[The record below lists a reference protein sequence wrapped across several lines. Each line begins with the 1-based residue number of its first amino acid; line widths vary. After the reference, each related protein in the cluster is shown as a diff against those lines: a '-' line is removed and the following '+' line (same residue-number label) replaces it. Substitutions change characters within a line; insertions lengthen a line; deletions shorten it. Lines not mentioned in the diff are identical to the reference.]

1 MSSQRSVQRGLD
13 EFYQKINSEDYS
25 IREVTKGAFS
35 MARNK
40 LNEWGFQRLNTVCVD
55 FFYERAS
62 YHKWHG
68 FRLLAVD
75 GSRLHLP
82 NHSTIREEFGE
93 IKTGRNGDTPCSMA
107 TCSMLYDVLNQVT
120 LDAQIGPYKNSSKKK
135 AGESA
140 LLEGHLPKMK
150 PGDLVLF
157 DRGYPSKELFF
168 KLITQGV
175 DFCMRMKG
183 SWWKEVRAFRES
195 SLEEALVEF
204 SLDQKYRKKMESY
217 PQPIPETI
225 TCRLVKVI
233 LDTGEIE
240 ILCTSLTDTEK
251 YPHKQFGELYHKRW
265 NEEEAYKLLKNRAEV
280 ERFSGKTAKAVK
292 QDFFAKIFLMSLMAA
307 YAHPIEEKVR
317 AEYKAD
323 QNRKHD
329 QKINRTSALAMT
341 RDMLVGMFGKR
352 DYQGAL
358 NAFDNIVSKTREVI
372 RPHRKNERRHR
383 PKKPY
388 YMNHRPL

>member
-1 MSSQRSVQRGLD
+1 MASRSSIQRGLD
-13 EFYQKINSEDYS
+13 EFYKRINSEDYS

-40 LNEWGFQRLNTVCVD
+40 LNEWGFQRLNQVCLD
-55 FFYERAS
+55 FFYERAP

-75 GSRLHLP
+75 GSRIQLP
-82 NHSTIREEFGE
+82 NHRTIKEEFGE
-93 IKTGRNGDTPCSMA
+93 LKTGRNGDTPCSMA

-150 PGDLVLF
+150 TGDLVLF
-157 DRGYPSKELFF
+157 DRGYPSKLLFF
-168 KLITQGV
+168 KLTTQGV

-195 SLEEALVEF
+195 DLQEDLVGFELEEK
-204 SLDQKYRKKMESY
+204 DRKKMY
-217 PQPIPETI
+217 DPQQPIPKKI
-225 TCRLVKVI
+225 FCRLIKVV
-233 LDTGEIE
+233 LDTGEVE
-240 ILCTSLTDTEK
+240 ILCTSLTDIGK
-251 YPHKQFGELYHKRW
+251 YPLSEFGELYHKRW
-265 NEEEAYKLLKNRAEV
+265 NEEEAYKLLKNRVEL
-280 ERFSGKTAKAVK
+280 ERFSGKTSKAVK

-341 RDMLVGMFGKR
+341 RDILVGLFGKG
-352 DYQGAL
+352 DYQNAI
-358 NAFDNIVSKTREVI
+358 NAFDKIVSKSREII
-372 RPHRKNERRHR
+372 RPNRKNERRHR

-388 YMNHRPL
+388 SMNYKPL

>member
-1 MSSQRSVQRGLD
+1 MSSRSSVQRGLD
-13 EFYQKINSEDYS
+13 DFYKNINSQDYS

-40 LNEWGFQRLNTVCVD
+40 VNEWGFQRLNEVCID
-55 FFYERAS
+55 FFYSRAP

-82 NHSTIREEFGE
+82 NHKSIKEEFGE

-140 LLEGHLPKMK
+140 LLEGHLSKMK
-150 PGDLVLF
+150 AGDLVLF
-157 DRGYPSKELFF
+157 DRGYPSKLLFF
-168 KLITQGV
+168 KLISQGV

-195 SLEEALVEF
+195 DQQEVLVEF
-204 SLDQKYRKKMESY
+204 ELDKKEHKNLKGY
-217 PQPIPETI
+217 QQPIAKKVTS
-225 TCRLVKVI
+225 RLIKVV
-233 LDTGEIE
+233 LDTGEVE
-240 ILCTSLTDTEK
+240 ILCTSLTDTES
-251 YPHKQFGELYHKRW
+251 YPHDQFAGLYHKRW
-265 NEEEAYKLLKNRAEV
+265 NEEEAYKLLKSRVEV

-323 QNRKHD
+323 QNRKYD
-329 QKINRTSALAMT
+329 QKINRTTALAMT
-341 RDMLVGMFGKR
+341 RDILVGMFGKG

-358 NAFDNIVSKTREVI
+358 TAFDSIVSKTRELI
-372 RPHRKNERRHR
+372 RPNRKNERKHR

-388 YMNHRPL
+388 SMNYKPL